1 MIVSTKCLGVPEH
14 IIDGETGFVSPHSD
28 DKSLKLITKIVTN

>member
-1 MIVSTKCLGVPEH
+1 MVATNCLGVSEH